1 MIGLIGAIDP
11 ERVHLASDMT
21 DVHTEVIAGIRF
33 DRGQLDGHR
42 VVLVAAG
49 MGKVNSAVAATLLAD
64 RFHCR
69 IVVFFGVAGG
79 LDPALN
85 IGDIVI
91 ADRVVQHDAG
101 LIENDRLEPYQ
112 PGHVRYFNPTERF
125 GYPADPALLSRVVA
139 QLKGFPLAHRADRP
153 DVPLRISYGTI
164 LTGDQFLHCG
174 ITRDRLYR
182 ELGGQAVE
190 MEGGAVAQVCEGFG
204 IPWLIVRALSDLAG
218 GNASFDFPKFVDEA
232 AATAA
237 EILRRLLPVL

>member
-11 ERVHLASDMT
+11 ERVHLANGM
-21 DVHTEVIAGIRF
+21 TEVHSELVAGIRF
-33 DRGQLDGHR
+33 DSGLLDGHR

-49 MGKVNSAVAATLLAD
+49 MGKVNSALAATLLAD
-64 RFHCR
+64 RFACR
-69 IVVFFGVAGG
+69 TVVFFGVAGG
-79 LDPALN
+79 LDPSLR

-101 LIENDRLEPYQ
+101 IIENDRLEPYQ

-125 GYPADPALLSRVVA
+125 GYPADPALISRVSK
-139 QLKGFPLAHRADRP
+139 QLDGLPMAH
-153 DVPLRISYGTI
+153 RISYGTI

-174 ITRDRLYR
+174 VTRDRLHR
-182 ELGGQAVE
+182 DLGGQAIE
-190 MEGGAVAQVCEGFG
+190 MEGGAVAQVCEAFG

-218 GNASFDFPKFVDEA
+218 GDARFDFPKFVDEA

-237 EILRRLLPVL
+237 QILRRVLPVL